1 MKLVFW
7 SSLLFILYPYI
18 GYPLILW
25 IKRIFSTQIE
35 LKLNSAYYP
44 LVSVVIAA
52 KNEQV
57 NIERRIR
64 DILQQSYPKDN
75 LEIIVISDG
84 STDKTND
91 IVEKLALEIKSQ
103 SNTPA
108 IKILSYFPSQ
118 GKSIALNT
126 GVKNASGEII
136 VFADARQRFHIDA
149 IKNLVLFLED
159 QEVGCVS
166 GELEFEG
173 NVAGEGKP
181 EMGIYWRYEKWIR
194 KQESYSGSMIGAT
207 GAIYAIRKA
216 LFEPMPADTILDD
229 VLIPMTIVYKGF
241 SAIFNENAKAYD
253 QQTSNI
259 AEEWR
264 RKVRTLAGNWQL
276 LSINKRFFIP
286 WQNPLW
292 FRFISHKFLRLIVP
306 FFLPIVLLSCAPIQ
320 EPFYRFLT
328 IMQLSIYSMALLGYV
343 APIVRNVRFI
353 NLCFFLT
360 TLNVAAIAG
369 FYYWTTGSTA
379 KLWR

>member
-229 VLIPMTIVYKGF
+229 VLIPMTIVCKGF
-241 SAIFNENAKAYD
+241 SAIFNEDAKAYD

-276 LSINKRFFIP
+276 LSINKSLFIP

-306 FFLPIVLLSCAPIQ
+306 FFLPIVLLSCALIQ
-320 EPFYRFLT
+320 EPFYRVLT
-328 IMQLSIYSMALLGYV
+328 IIQLSIYSLVLLGYV
-343 APIVRNVRFI
+343 VPIVRKIRFI
-353 NLCFFLT
+353 NLCFFLV
-360 TLNVAAIAG
+360 TLNIAAVAG
-369 FYYWTTGSTA
+369 FYYWVTGSTA